1 MFWIACPP
9 SCDCRA
15 IVRRAMR
22 VVMGSGL
29 NRVRWFPRLLRIPC
43 GFVSFAPIVPS
54 RCPSRLIRS
63 ASCGSCDFPPYCLSP
78 ITPRLSCRISGTD
91 FLNASNSMPL
101 QSGLRSGSSLLLAYR
116 LTGSMPPVGSS
127 HHLIERTQ
135 PLPAYR
141 RPIPSRCRP
150 ANGVAAPIAPR
161 QAPRPSCRRTGADI
175 LDVIGCH
182 AVDTVIGDNVGAL
195 PY

>member
-1 MFWIACPP
+1 MW
-9 SCDCRA
+9 
-15 IVRRAMR
+15 
-22 VVMGSGL
+22 SGL
-29 NRVRWFPRLLRIPC
+29 GRVRLLPRLFRIPC
-43 GFVSFAPIVPS
+43 GFVFFSPFPLPVVPCPLPSPFPCLSRSHRLTPSPI
-54 RCPSRLIRS
+54 IRRG
-63 ASCGSCDFPPYCLSP
+63 CYFRPILSP

-101 QSGLRSGSSLLLAYR
+101 QLGLRSGSSLLLAYR

-150 ANGVAAPIAPR
+150 ADGVTAPIAPR

-195 PY
+195 PYRA